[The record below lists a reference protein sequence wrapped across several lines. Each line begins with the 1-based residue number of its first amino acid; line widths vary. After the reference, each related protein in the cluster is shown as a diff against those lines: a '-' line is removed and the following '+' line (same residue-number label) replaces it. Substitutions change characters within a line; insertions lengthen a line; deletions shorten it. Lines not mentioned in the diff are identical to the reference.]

1 MSSKLEY
8 LGAPVGQ
15 NIRLYKYGN
24 MSICD
29 SRSKE
34 AGTPGVDM
42 KADEHMLIVS
52 FAAAPGRPYED
63 ALIDRLL
70 PQLGMKA
77 GREIRLFPNLTGASS
92 SHSQTRYYIQV
103 QADTD
108 AENGVIDA

>member
-1 MSSKLEY
+1 MSSKLDC

-15 NIRLYKYGN
+15 NFRFFKYGN
-24 MSICD
+24 MSICV

-34 AGTPGVDM
+34 VGTPGVKM
-42 KADEHMLIVS
+42 NADEHMLIVS
-52 FAAAPGRPYED
+52 FATAPGRPYDD

-77 GREIRLFPNLTGASS
+77 GREIRLFPNLTGASL
-92 SHSQTRYYIQV
+92 SHSQTRYYIQI

-108 AENGVIDA
+108 AGNGVIDA

>member
-1 MSSKLEY
+1 MSRKLEY
-8 LGAPVGQ
+8 LGSPVGQ

-24 MSICD
+24 MSICV

-34 AGTPGVDM
+34 AGTPGINM
-42 KADEHMLIVS
+42 KAYEHMLIVS
-52 FAAAPGRPYED
+52 FATTPGRPYDD

-70 PQLGMKA
+70 PQLGMKS

-103 QADTD
+103 QPDI
-108 AENGVIDA
+108 EKGNGVIDA

>member
-1 MSSKLEY
+1 MSRKLEY
-8 LGAPVGQ
+8 LGTPVGQ

-24 MSICD
+24 MSICV
-29 SRSKE
+29 SRSKK

-52 FAAAPGRPYED
+52 LATTPGRLYDD
-63 ALIDRLL
+63 ALIERLL

-103 QADTD
+103 QPDI
-108 AENGVIDA
+108 EKGNGVIDA